1 MIRNDEVLAQHYR
14 ACDVYVHAAR
24 IESFGTVLLEARACG
39 IPVVATAV
47 GGIPEHVQ
55 ALRWPNRAPTSQMF
69 EFSEA
74 DGILTPPGDAQ
85 ALAHAIGW
93 LLAHPDQRLQLGMN
107 GSRRVRDE
115 FSVARQ
121 AERFVAWYDEII
133 SAARPT
139 SLSGGVEYGAAVQQ

>member
-1 MIRNDEVLAQHYR
+1 
-14 ACDVYVHAAR
+14 
-24 IESFGTVLLEARACG
+24 
-39 IPVVATAV
+39 
-47 GGIPEHVQ
+47 VQ
-55 ALRWPNRAPTSQMF
+55 ALRWHNRAPTSQMF
-69 EFSEA
+69 ELSEA

-93 LLAHPDQRLQLGMN
+93 LLANPDQRLQLGMN

-133 SAARPT
+133 STARQT
-139 SLSGGVEYGAAVQQ
+139 SMAGAVEYGAAARQ